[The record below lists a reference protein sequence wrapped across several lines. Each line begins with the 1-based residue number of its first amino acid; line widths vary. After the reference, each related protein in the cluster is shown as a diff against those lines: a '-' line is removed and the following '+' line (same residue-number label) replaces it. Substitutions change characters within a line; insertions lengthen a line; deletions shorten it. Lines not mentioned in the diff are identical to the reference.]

1 MRHVFLLAL
10 LAWLTLPAAAQER
23 YAVVIGGLG
32 GSPEYTSTFQTYLL
46 ESRRALEEAFGI
58 PPANIAVLAEPGA
71 QNLEAVSDVSSAE
84 NIRAHFADLAEK
96 VEAGDEVYVLLF
108 GHGSFSGDQA
118 QFNIPRRDLSSDDYA
133 ELLDALAAETVVFVN
148 TASASGPFADA
159 LSGPGR
165 IVITATRTGTE
176 RNETVFPQFFIE
188 AMTSPSADL
197 DKNGDLSVREL
208 FVYAAEQT
216 AQSYEAEGH
225 LATEHALL
233 EDTGDGEGHEVDEL
247 DEAGEGAL
255 AAVTYLKRRK
265 APALAA
271 GEEAT
276 SVWRER
282 EEIEQAVAAL
292 KSRKT
297 QLETDVYYA
306 ELETLFVRLARLNET
321 LEPATEN

>member
-58 PPANIAVLAEPGA
+58 PAANIAVLAEPGA

-84 NIRAHFADLAEK
+84 NIRAHFAGLAEK

-108 GHGSFSGDQA
+108 GHGSFDGDQA

-148 TASASGPFADA
+148 TASASGPFVDA

-165 IVITATRTGTE
+165 VVITATRTGTE

-255 AAVTYLKRRK
+255 AAVTYLKRRE

>member
-1 MRHVFLLAL
+1 MG
-10 LAWLTLPAAAQER
+10 E
-23 YAVVIGGLG
+23 
-32 GSPEYTSTFQTYLL
+32 
-46 ESRRALEEAFGI
+46 
-58 PPANIAVLAEPGA
+58 
-71 QNLEAVSDVSSAE
+71 D
-84 NIRAHFADLAEK
+84 
-96 VEAGDEVYVLLF
+96 DEVFVLLF
-108 GHGSFSGDQA
+108 GHGSFNGDQA

-133 ELLDALAAETVVFVN
+133 ELIGALAAETVVFVN
-148 TASASGPFADA
+148 TASASGPFVDA

-165 IVITATRTGTE
+165 VVITATRTGTE

-233 EDTGDGEGHEVDEL
+233 EDTGDGEGYEVDEL

-255 AAVTYLKRRK
+255 AAVTYLKRRE

-271 GEEAT
+271 GEGAT

-282 EEIEQAVAAL
+282 EAIEQAVAEL